1 MTGRDMGIGHI
12 LIGAAAAWAIA
23 GAAWAQEES
32 TNRVAAVTD
41 WSVFVED
48 DPTECWGVS
57 APTEQRN
64 TDVETGQIKAVRRG
78 DALLFVAYRPTQG
91 VSGEV
96 SYTGGYA
103 FAPNSTAVLTISGR
117 RFELFTQGE
126 YAWPASPEDD
136 AEIIGAMRAG
146 AEAVVVARS
155 ARGTRTEDTFSLLG
169 FTAALEEASS
179 RCGA

>member
-1 MTGRDMGIGHI
+1 MSIRTI
-12 LIGAAAAWAIA
+12 LTGAATLAALA
-23 GAAWAQEES
+23 GAAGAQEES

-41 WSVFVED
+41 WSVFVES

-64 TDVETGQIKAVRRG
+64 TDVETGQVKAVRRG
-78 DALLFVAYRPTQG
+78 DALLFVAYRPAQN

-103 FAPNSTAVLTISGR
+103 FAPNSTAVATISGR

-136 AEIIGAMRAG
+136 AAIIAAMRSG
-146 AEAVVVARS
+146 ADAVVVARS

-179 RCGA
+179 RCGG

>member
-1 MTGRDMGIGHI
+1 MSIRHI
-12 LIGAAAAWAIA
+12 LTGMAAAAALA
-23 GAAWAQEES
+23 GAASAQEES

-41 WSVFVED
+41 WSVFVES

-64 TDVETGQIKAVRRG
+64 TDIETGQVKAVRRG
-78 DALLFVAYRPTQG
+78 DALLFVAYRPAQN

-96 SYTGGYA
+96 SFTGGYA
-103 FAPNSTAVLTISGR
+103 FAPNSTVELTISGR
-117 RFELFTQGE
+117 QFELFTQGE
-126 YAWPASPEDD
+126 YAWPASPDDD
-136 AEIIGAMRAG
+136 AAIVNAMRAG
-146 AEAVVVARS
+146 SEAVVVARS

-179 RCGA
+179 RCGG